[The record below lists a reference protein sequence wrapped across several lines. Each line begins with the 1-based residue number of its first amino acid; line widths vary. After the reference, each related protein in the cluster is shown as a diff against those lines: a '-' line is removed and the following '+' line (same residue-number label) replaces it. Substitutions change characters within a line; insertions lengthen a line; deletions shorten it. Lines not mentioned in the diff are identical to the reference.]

1 MKRLLLL
8 SFCLLQLQSA
18 CRAEEVYKTPIRLT
32 PYNLIFTDV
41 KVNGKSVV
49 ALIDTGS
56 FRSVQIS
63 STLAQ
68 ELKIPLTETKITMK
82 RYGGK
87 SMALKQGVVQK
98 FAIGR
103 WHKEIVPVDVSEGD
117 VENISQQVHTDFQV
131 ILGWGFVSKF
141 QTLLDYKNLTLSFSA
156 KPFDH
161 DKAMLEF
168 DFTVVGNV
176 PVVMGKLDGKETNF
190 LLDTGAPVSN
200 LDIDTFKL
208 FTGEKTEHKVELG
221 ESSFP
226 LEFRGWDLSVI
237 RKTLK
242 CQAVLGTNFLSK
254 YRIFIDP
261 VRFKLSFD

>member
-1 MKRLLLL
+1 MKRVLTLVI
-8 SFCLLQLQSA
+8 CLMQLQIV
-18 CRAEEVYKTPIRLT
+18 CWAEEVYKTPIRLT

-68 ELKIPLTETKITMK
+68 QLGIPLTETKVTMK

-87 SMALKQGVVQK
+87 PMPLKQGIAHSL
-98 FAIGR
+98 AIGK

-117 VENISQQVHTDFQV
+117 VESISEQVHTDFQV
-131 ILGWGFVSKF
+131 ILGWGFFSQF
-141 QTLLDYKNLTLSFSA
+141 HTLLDYKKLMWSFST
-156 KPFDH
+156 KPFKH
-161 DKAMLEF
+161 DKPQLEF

-176 PVVMGKLDGKETNF
+176 PVVNGKLDDKEVNF

-221 ESSFP
+221 EGSFP

-254 YRIFIDP
+254 YRVLIDP

>member
-1 MKRLLLL
+1 MKRLLITVI
-8 SFCLLQLQSA
+8 CLLQLQIA
-18 CRAEEVYKTPIRLT
+18 CRAEDVYKTPLRLT

-68 ELKIPLTETKITMK
+68 ELKIPLTDTNITMR

-87 SMALKQGVVQK
+87 TLTLKQGIVQK
-98 FAIGR
+98 FGIGK

-117 VENISQQVHTDFQV
+117 VESISQQVHTDFQV
-131 ILGWGFVSKF
+131 ILGWGFVSQF
-141 QTLLDYKNLTLSFSA
+141 HTTLDYKKLVWSFSP

-161 DKAMLEF
+161 DKVKMEF
-168 DFTVVGNV
+168 DYAVVGNV
-176 PVVMGKLDGKETNF
+176 PVVRGKLDGRETTF
-190 LLDTGAPVSN
+190 LLDTGAPLSD

-208 FTGEKTEHKVELG
+208 FVGEKTQNKVELG
-221 ESSFP
+221 ESTFP
-226 LEFRGWDLSVI
+226 LEFRGWDLAVI
-237 RKTLK
+237 RKTLS
-242 CQAVLGTNFLSK
+242 CQAVLGTNFLSN
-254 YRIFIDP
+254 YRVFIDP
-261 VRFKLSFD
+261 VRFKFSFE